1 MENKKRITVLVSEE
15 LRRNLKI
22 ASAIT
27 GVSIKQY
34 VDDAVREKMKRDN
47 IPTWEERVKDEK

>member
-1 MENKKRITVLVSEE
+1 MKNKKRITVLVSEE

>member
-47 IPTWEERVKDEK
+47 IPTWEERESDAK